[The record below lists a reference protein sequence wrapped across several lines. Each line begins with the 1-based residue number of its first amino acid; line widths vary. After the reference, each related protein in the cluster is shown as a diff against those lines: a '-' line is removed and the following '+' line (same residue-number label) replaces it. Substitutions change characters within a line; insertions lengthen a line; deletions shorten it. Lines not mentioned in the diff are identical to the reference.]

1 MMITVNHSA
10 CLLLGGSFEPAY
22 ILTVT
27 ALPVQIQPTINKRN
41 AALIQSFMSDTL
53 GVTPDRGIIRFQT
66 IPEENMAISG
76 RTILGEIERLEKQQ
90 AEENGGLRCAMT
102 KSSRKLVVMR
112 SKSSLQLSRSNSNGR
127 TAITSPI
134 PSPSPF
140 DSGSAGGE
148 KTGVAE
154 TNHLSELSPV
164 DSKMNQTPSTHKPK
178 QKNSTKTGT
187 TALPS
192 LPPPP
197 IPGDT
202 PTPKIGKRKS
212 FMAIFRR

>member
-1 MMITVNHSA
+1 MITVNHSA

-27 ALPVQIQPTINKRN
+27 ALPVQIQPTTNKRN

-90 AEENGGLRCAMT
+90 AEENGGLRYTVT
-102 KSSRKLVVMR
+102 KSSLMSVAMR

-127 TAITSPI
+127 AAIASSIPI
-134 PSPSPF
+134 PSPL
-140 DSGSAGGE
+140 DSASAGGE

-164 DSKMNQTPSTHKPK
+164 DSKINQTHKPK
-178 QKNSTKTGT
+178 QRNSTKTGT

-197 IPGDT
+197 IPKDT

-212 FMAIFRR
+212 LIAIFRR